1 MDLFRRAFAQTDA
14 VSSAATVPRGQKFT
28 VLAWRRLV
36 RRILLITEA
45 AFFQHYSSELLALAD
60 VDRNPERRSSATAAS
75 SAGPVPSSG
84 TRPHED
90 PGFTFIRGPRRK
102 DSRMKGKE
110 LAAFDKCSH
119 PQEEIIHGGNGA
131 IYWETCKMCHG
142 QWERIP
148 VKKPSMPKA
157 RLASPAT
164 ASKTRAPNHLPTSVP
179 AAPECPVC
187 GNEMILRRNNTDG
200 SMFWGCKSYPG
211 CRKTLRFE
219 IGGERVTTSSVPPPS
234 NRSLTPTEVGDA
246 DMSEDTPQ
254 TEFFHIG

>member
-1 MDLFRRAFAQTDA
+1 MDLFRRACAQTDA

-102 DSRMKGKE
+102 DSRMKGKA

-131 IYWETCKMCHG
+131 IYWETCKMCLG

-164 ASKTRAPNHLPTSVP
+164 ASKTRAAS
-179 AAPECPVC
+179 ECSAC
-187 GNEMILRRNNTDG
+187 GNEMVLRRNKKDG

-211 CRKTLRFE
+211 CRTTLRFE

-234 NRSLTPTEVGDA
+234 NRSLTPT